1 MSRFDHV
8 LRIGVALRQL
18 VLSKAPVPVA
28 APSGSPVAD
37 EEERHYQMIVKLLE
51 QHGYN
56 TNDLYNQYR
65 DLAPHFAH
73 ATLHFRAGR
82 IGMGEAELAAAEALY
97 NKSDLFQKLLTEDE
111 RQRHF
116 QQMAD
121 EARFLLTSDRFAA
134 WQEQGLY
141 MWFTRHAF
149 QSIAQEKEETEELAR
164 KEEEAEAEADAQSR
178 QTTPRVTPMPS
189 PRLDSYLEAAGRLR
203 QTSMN
208 GGRQGWQPRPRE
220 QPSYWRQYQIND
232 ASEYPPAIRRSEV
245 VQWLWWGNGLE
256 WMKGR
261 GNELVPWN
269 GGDAAFN
276 AYRNKAR
283 DAMNKDKEDFYR
295 HTSNVVSHL
304 LEADVARKSRD
315 PATRATEA
323 NHNAQAQTAY
333 ATLASL
339 YKRLPPLDTL
349 ALVVKKLNLRSVTL
363 EEGGTWDQA
372 TLAVAKAIADFRKEE
387 AHVPPHEAL
396 D

>member
-18 VLSKAPVPVA
+18 VLSKAPALLA

-56 TNDLYNQYR
+56 TNDLYKEYR

-116 QQMAD
+116 QQMAN
-121 EARFLLTSDRFAA
+121 EARFLLTSDRFAE

-149 QSIAQEKEETEELAR
+149 QSIAAEKEETEELAR
-164 KEEEAEAEADAQSR
+164 KEEAEADAQSR

-220 QPSYWRQYQIND
+220 QPSYWRQYQIEN
-232 ASEYPPAIRRSEV
+232 EYPPRIRTSEV
-245 VQWLWWGNGLE
+245 FQWLWWGNGLE
-256 WMKGR
+256 WMKGD
-261 GNELVPWN
+261 GNELVSWN
-269 GGDAAFN
+269 GGDAAFYTYKDR
-276 AYRNKAR
+276 ATE
-283 DAMNKDKEDFYR
+283 AMNKDKEDFYR
-295 HTSNVVSHL
+295 HTSVVVLHL

-323 NHNAQAQTAY
+323 NHNTQAQTAY
-333 ATLASL
+333 AKLASL
-339 YKRLPPLDTL
+339 YERLPPLDTL
-349 ALVVKKLNLRSVTL
+349 ALVVKELNFRSVTR

-372 TLAVAKAIADFRKEE
+372 TFAVAKAIADFRKKE
-387 AHVPPHEAL
+387 AHISPYESLA
-396 D
+396 

>member
-65 DLAPHFAH
+65 DLAPHFVQ
-73 ATLHFRAGR
+73 ATVYFRAGY
-82 IGMGEAELAAAEALY
+82 IEMGEAEIAAAKALY
-97 NKSDLFQKLLTEDE
+97 DKSKLFQTLMLEDE
-111 RQRHF
+111 RKRHF
-116 QQMAD
+116 EQMAD
-121 EARFLLTSDRFAA
+121 EARFLLTNDRFAA

-141 MWFTRHAF
+141 TWFTRHAF
-149 QSIAQEKEETEELAR
+149 QSIAAEKEETEELAR
-164 KEEEAEAEADAQSR
+164 KEEAEADAQSR

-189 PRLDSYLEAAGRLR
+189 PRLDSYLEAAARLR

-232 ASEYPPAIRRSEV
+232 ASQYPPAIRRSEV

-256 WMKGR
+256 WMKGG

-269 GGDAAFN
+269 GGDAAFQT
-276 AYRNKAR
+276 YRNKAI

-295 HTSNVVSHL
+295 HTSVVVLHL
-304 LEADVARKSRD
+304 LEADVARKSRE
-315 PATRATEA
+315 PATQATEA

-333 ATLASL
+333 AKLASL
-339 YKRLPPLDTL
+339 YKRLPPFDTFK
-349 ALVVKKLNLRSVTL
+349 LVVKELNLRSVTR

-372 TLAVAKAIADFRKEE
+372 TLAVAKEIADFRKEE
-387 AHVPPHEAL
+387 ARVPPHEAL

>member
-65 DLAPHFAH
+65 DLAPHFVQ
-73 ATLHFRAGR
+73 ATMHFRAGY
-82 IGMGEAELAAAEALY
+82 IEMGEAEIAAAKALY
-97 NKSDLFQKLLTEDE
+97 DKSKLFQTLMLEDE
-111 RQRHF
+111 RKRHF
-116 QQMAD
+116 EQMAD
-121 EARFLLTSDRFAA
+121 EARFLLTNDRFAA

-141 MWFTRHAF
+141 TWFTRHAF
-149 QSIAQEKEETEELAR
+149 QSIAAEKEETEELAR
-164 KEEEAEAEADAQSR
+164 KEEAEADAQSR

-189 PRLDSYLEAAGRLR
+189 PRLDSYLEAAARLR

-232 ASEYPPAIRRSEV
+232 ASQYPPAIRRSEV

-256 WMKGR
+256 WMKGG

-269 GGDAAFN
+269 GGDAAFQT
-276 AYRNKAR
+276 YRNKAI

-295 HTSNVVSHL
+295 HTSVVVLHL
-304 LEADVARKSRD
+304 LEADVARKSRE
-315 PATRATEA
+315 PATQATEA

-333 ATLASL
+333 AKLASL
-339 YKRLPPLDTL
+339 YKRLPPFDTFK
-349 ALVVKKLNLRSVTL
+349 LVVKELNLRSVTR

-372 TLAVAKAIADFRKEE
+372 TLAVAKEIADFRKEE
-387 AHVPPHEAL
+387 ARVPPHEAL